1 VTGLGSARTTP
12 IWLQPVAASR
22 VMTAWRNPQRLNLP
36 AAAMATSAVGLRL
49 TASVS
54 TARLTTFRQRGFRGP
69 RARSGTLHLPCR
81 SGPGMG
87 DGMGNGSVFR
97 IPSPTYLADSPASR
111 WGRDD
116 SAPGHSAAAE
126 RNAWLHGQSR
136 IEGPRGMCRGRTPQ
150 PGTPVSKRR
159 RHSGARQR
167 LVLPGASWARPV
179 RSLAD
184 DVPVL
189 AERAERVVRAEPP
202 ARLGLQPLSLAPG
215 FTLCAEPRNLPAFAP
230 FSESPHPA
238 PVFLVKL
245 PALLRAVTL
254 PYSARLVGLIPAEDR
269 PAPVTRHA
277 RASEPALGENHMSSS
292 RSGKSLTW
300 LMRTAPSGSAS
311 PGRSPCERTRA
322 ARMPCAIGAATSRSK
337 LSPTNST

>member
-1 VTGLGSARTTP
+1 MASAAPEPGAGLCTC
-12 IWLQPVAASR
+12 PVAADPE
-22 VMTAWRNPQRLNLP
+22 W
-36 AAAMATSAVGLRL
+36 
-49 TASVS
+49 
-54 TARLTTFRQRGFRGP
+54 
-69 RARSGTLHLPCR
+69 GTGR
-81 SGPGMG
+81 
-87 DGMGNGSVFR
+87 GNGSVFR
-97 IPSPTYLADSPASR
+97 IPSPAYLADSPASR

-116 SAPGHSAAAE
+116 SAPDTLRRTNGMPGCMD
-126 RNAWLHGQSR
+126 RR

-150 PGTPVSKRR
+150 PGTPVRKRR

-167 LVLPGASWARPV
+167 LVLPGDSWACPV

-189 AERAERVVRAEPP
+189 AERAGPVVRAEPP
-202 ARLGLQPLSLAPG
+202 TRLGLQPLSLAPG

-230 FSESPHPA
+230 FAESPHPA
-238 PVFLVKL
+238 TVFLVKP
-245 PALLRAVTL
+245 PAFLRAVTL
-254 PYSARLVGLIPAEDR
+254 PCSARLVGLIPAEDR

-277 RASEPALGENHMSSS
+277 RASEPTLGENHMSSS

-300 LMRTAPSGSAS
+300 LMSSAPSGSAS

-322 ARMPCAIGAATSRSK
+322 ARMPCTIGAATSRSK